1 MVLPQEIA
9 PTLFCAL
16 PKLMIRS
23 ISSISNAPLCA
34 QQSQPPADP
43 SATRNLAV
51 GQAEVLTP
59 ATEAPADTASPLP
72 PPPDPAFVDWIIAE
86 FRRELP
92 ERVSSLKQVATRIA
106 SEVDRICRMSRRIQ
120 SSGEV
125 IHWQRSLA
133 RHRITKCLKYFNF
146 GSQRGRVELHSTLSA
161 IAYRYIAPRQARLGF
176 EGRYT
181 LLEDF
186 LQGFYIE
193 ALKAFRRENQVDADY
208 SPKTRLQLSEYM
220 TFCEQYAKRR
230 ITIPGAVNQQIIVL
244 RAQTFA
250 RRQPDETSVD
260 IERAMESA
268 RSDEM
273 DSQNRSP
280 ALQQVRE
287 QMVTEAED
295 PADQVLRDRI
305 IQELIEYLEG
315 QDQHDCID
323 YFVLRLQD
331 LPAAEID
338 EILDLTARQ
347 RDYLQQRFKYHVEK
361 FAQVHNW
368 QMVHQWLGIDLEHN
382 LGLSSEEW
390 DSFVATL
397 SPLQQQLLQ
406 LRRTQIRAGQQEM
419 DAGELSELL
428 QCTPKRVNRT
438 WGQILNLAWKHRN
451 QRQA

>member
-1 MVLPQEIA
+1 M
-9 PTLFCAL
+9 
-16 PKLMIRS
+16 LMNRS
-23 ISSISNAPLCA
+23 IS
-34 QQSQPPADP
+34 
-43 SATRNLAV
+43 
-51 GQAEVLTP
+51 
-59 ATEAPADTASPLP
+59 TASITTLCTQQ
-72 PPPDPAFVDWIIAE
+72 PDYVGGNQSSNVSIGHAGVHSTSSQTNPEPIKDSSPEVPQPSPRFVDWIMDE
-86 FRRELP
+86 FRQSLP
-92 ERVSSLKQVATRIA
+92 DKVSSLKPVATRLA
-106 SEVDRICRMSRRIQ
+106 NEVERICRMSSRIQ

-125 IHWQRSLA
+125 EHWQQSLA
-133 RHRITKCLKYFNF
+133 RHRITKCLAYFNL
-146 GSQRGRVELHSTLSA
+146 GSSRGRVELHSTLSA
-161 IAYRYIAPRQARLGF
+161 IAYRYIAPRKAQLGF
-176 EGRYT
+176 DGRYT

-193 ALKAFRRENQVDADY
+193 ALKAFRRENGVDKDY
-208 SPKTRLQLSEYM
+208 SPRTRLELSEYM

-268 RSDEM
+268 KADEM
-273 DSQNRSP
+273 DGASRST

-287 QMVTEAED
+287 QMVTDSID

-305 IQELIEYLEG
+305 IQELIEYLEA

-338 EILDLTARQ
+338 EILNLTTRQ

-368 QMVHQWLGIDLEHN
+368 QLVHQWLGIDLEHN
-382 LGLSSEEW
+382 LGLSADEW
-390 DSFVATL
+390 GDFVDTL
-397 SPLQQQLLQ
+397 EPSHQRLLQ
-406 LRRTQIRAGQQEM
+406 LRRSQVRAGQLEM
-419 DAGELSELL
+419 DADELSELL
-428 QCTPKRVNRT
+428 DCTPKRVNRL
-438 WGQILNLAWKHRN
+438 WGQILNLAWKYRN
-451 QRQA
+451 QRGG